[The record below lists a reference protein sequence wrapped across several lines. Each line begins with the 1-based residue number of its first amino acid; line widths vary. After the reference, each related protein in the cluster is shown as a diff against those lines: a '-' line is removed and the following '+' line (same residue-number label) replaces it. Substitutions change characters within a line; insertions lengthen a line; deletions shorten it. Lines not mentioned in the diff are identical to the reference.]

1 MPQSDVT
8 SREHTGPWG
17 LSETEVVSRRSK
29 GLGNDVE
36 FRTSRPYRQIFL
48 ENVFTFFNIVLFIL
62 GLLLVLLGKPS
73 EAFITTGVVF
83 VNVIVATIQEVRAK
97 QKLDQI
103 ALLTRP
109 KAKVI
114 REGQEREVDPAEI
127 VLGDLLV
134 VEPGDQ
140 IVVDGE
146 ITSDS
151 RIDVDESLLT
161 GESALVP
168 KGPGEELYSGTFC
181 VTGRASYE
189 AKRVGADSVA
199 SQITV
204 GARSYKREYTPL
216 QREVNLIIRILLA
229 LILFLGAL
237 VIVGA
242 VINERS
248 VLDSV
253 RATSVLFGLA
263 PSSLFLMIVI
273 AYAVGAVRIAD
284 KGALVQ
290 RANSIES
297 LCNVTVLCLD
307 KTGTLTANRIVLDEI
322 RMVDNPTSASPKEEI
337 KLLLGD
343 FAHSTRAGNRT
354 SDAIAE
360 FCDGRIRDL
369 EDEVPFSSARQ
380 WSAVSFNQDDL
391 KGVFVL
397 GAPEVLHYHLIKEIG
412 PQTPAGKTLKE
423 DVVRLANEG
432 LRVLLFARRSDIV
445 SLHDDTGE
453 PHLPSGL
460 TPLCLLCFSDQLR
473 PDARQTLEGFAVTGV
488 ELKLVSGD
496 NPLTV
501 AALARRVGM
510 GEDSSLKVV
519 SGRQLD
525 AMDDAQFAQTA
536 KETTIF
542 GRITPQQKERLVE
555 ALREQ
560 GHYVAMTGDGVNDV
574 LALKRANLGIAMQSG
589 SQATRSV
596 ADIVLLNDSFAVLPE
611 TFAEGQRILTGMQDI
626 LRLYLTRILYLAT
639 LIVAISMI
647 GKGFPFTP
655 KQNSLLSIL
664 TLTIP
669 AISLSVWAR
678 PGPVPRGSLA
688 RKLIHFVLP
697 AVITVS
703 VAGLVVYLYFIVTT
717 SNVIY
722 AQHALS
728 YTMIICG
735 LLLIIFVEPPTEAW
749 VGGDVLSGDW
759 RPTWL
764 AISMFITFIAFVVV
778 PPLRE
783 LYELVLFP
791 QVTDYLIIALVV
803 IVWAFSVRFIWR
815 HRLIDRYLNVD
826 LGSASGIDKLPPS

>member
-1 MPQSDVT
+1 
-8 SREHTGPWG
+8 
-17 LSETEVVSRRSK
+17 
-29 GLGNDVE
+29 
-36 FRTSRPYRQIFL
+36 
-48 ENVFTFFNIVLFIL
+48 
-62 GLLLVLLGKPS
+62 
-73 EAFITTGVVF
+73 
-83 VNVIVATIQEVRAK
+83 
-97 QKLDQI
+97 
-103 ALLTRP
+103 
-109 KAKVI
+109 
-114 REGQEREVDPAEI
+114 
-127 VLGDLLV
+127 
-134 VEPGDQ
+134 
-140 IVVDGE
+140 
-146 ITSDS
+146 
-151 RIDVDESLLT
+151 
-161 GESALVP
+161 
-168 KGPGEELYSGTFC
+168 
-181 VTGRASYE
+181 
-189 AKRVGADSVA
+189 
-199 SQITV
+199 
-204 GARSYKREYTPL
+204 
-216 QREVNLIIRILLA
+216 LI
-229 LILFLGAL
+229 
-237 VIVGA
+237 
-242 VINERS
+242 
-248 VLDSV
+248 
-253 RATSVLFGLA
+253 
-263 PSSLFLMIVI
+263 
-273 AYAVGAVRIAD
+273 
-284 KGALVQ
+284 
-290 RANSIES
+290 
-297 LCNVTVLCLD
+297 
-307 KTGTLTANRIVLDEI
+307 
-322 RMVDNPTSASPKEEI
+322 DNPISGSPKEEI
-337 KLLLGD
+337 KRLLGD

-369 EDEVPFSSARQ
+369 EDEVPFSSTRQ

-397 GAPEVLHYHLIKEIG
+397 GAPEVLHYNLIKEIG

-432 LRVLLFARRSDIV
+432 LRVLLFACRSDIV
-445 SLHDDTGE
+445 SLHDDDGE

-460 TPLCLLCFSDQLR
+460 APLCLLCFSDQLR
-473 PDARQTLEGFAVTGV
+473 PEARQTLEGFAVTGV
-488 ELKLVSGD
+488 EIKLVSGD
-496 NPLTV
+496 NPHTV

-510 GEDSSLKVV
+510 GEESSLKVV

-626 LRLYLTRILYLAT
+626 LRLYLTRILSLAT

-647 GKGFPFTP
+647 GRGFPFTP
-655 KQNSLLSIL
+655 KQNSILSIL

-678 PGPVPRGSLA
+678 PGPVPRGSLS

-703 VAGLVVYLYFIVTT
+703 VAGLVVYLYFMVAT
-717 SNVIY
+717 SNVVY

-764 AISMFITFIAFVVV
+764 AISMFITLIAFLVV
-778 PPLRE
+778 PPLRD

-791 QVTDYLIIALVV
+791 RVTDYLIIALVV
-803 IVWAFSVRFIWR
+803 IVWAFSVRFMWR

-826 LGSASGIDKLPPS
+826 LGSAGGIDKLPRP